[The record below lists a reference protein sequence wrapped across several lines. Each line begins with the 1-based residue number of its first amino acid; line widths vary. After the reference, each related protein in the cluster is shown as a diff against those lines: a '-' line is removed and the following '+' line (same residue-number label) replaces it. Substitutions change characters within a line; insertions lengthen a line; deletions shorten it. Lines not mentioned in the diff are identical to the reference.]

1 MKVCTFVKAAY
12 ELLFISFFSDFEKN
26 CNFLICTA
34 SIYTEHRFLTKL
46 WDIVLYRE
54 LQLAL
59 VMTLLKRPTLRGRPL
74 GFGTFCL
81 VLQGR
86 FSARFRKCVPESH
99 KTGHATNL
107 FDSSKVADLPAEKKD
122 PSLGCINPYSA
133 NTYARQQ
140 KSLIQNPPQKAL
152 RK

>member
-1 MKVCTFVKAAY
+1 M
-12 ELLFISFFSDFEKN
+12 
-26 CNFLICTA
+26 
-34 SIYTEHRFLTKL
+34 
-46 WDIVLYRE
+46 VLYRE

-86 FSARFRKCVPESH
+86 FSARFRKCAPESH

-107 FDSSKVADLPAEKKD
+107 FDSSKVAVLPAEKKQSGFTVHKSIFCKHLRQAAKEPD
-122 PSLGCINPYSA
+122 TKNNPQSFTKISSA
-133 NTYARQQ
+133 KN
-140 KSLIQNPPQKAL
+140 L
-152 RK
+152 